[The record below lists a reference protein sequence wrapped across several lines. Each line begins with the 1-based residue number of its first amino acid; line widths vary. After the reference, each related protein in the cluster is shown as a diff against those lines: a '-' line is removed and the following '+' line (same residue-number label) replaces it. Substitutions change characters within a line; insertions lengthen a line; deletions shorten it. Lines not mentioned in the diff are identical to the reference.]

1 MSIFHKKQEKPI
13 PFDPEKE
20 EPAIKKSICTGEA
33 TVGFVDR
40 VTGHFRDIQVVST
53 PLDIAEFCR
62 RTGTDPDKIK
72 TIY

>member
-13 PFDPEKE
+13 PFNPEKE

-40 VTGHFRDIQVVST
+40 VTGHFRDIRVVTT

-62 RTGTDPDKIK
+62 RTGTDRDKIK

>member
-1 MSIFHKKQEKPI
+1 MSIFRKKRPAPI

-40 VTGHFRDIQVVST
+40 ATGHFRDIQVVTT
-53 PLDIAEFCR
+53 PLDIADFCR
-62 RTGTDPDKIK
+62 RTGTDPNSIK